1 MGLISRGLDLVD
13 SSLGRIEEASLGKQI
28 KKNRNILEQSS
39 KPLTLL
45 LAEFILL
52 IISAIYICKICVL
65 ACGYETGF
73 GDRNLSAIMYFL
85 EIGMLFIA
93 IRGLLGVSS
102 RKPSSWA
109 AVVRGS
115 GLMLIMGA
123 LAMIASS
130 PLSASSLVNI
140 DVWYAVVLTVPVII
154 LMCRKSVREYYT
166 PPMLECKPLKYWILT
181 CFGFKLNPGEGYRL
195 SYK

>member
-1 MGLISRGLDLVD
+1 MGLISRGLDLMD
-13 SSLGRIEEASLGKQI
+13 SGLGRIEEASLGKQI

-123 LAMIASS
+123 LAMVASS
-130 PLSASSLVNI
+130 PLSASALVNV

-166 PPMLECKPLKYWILT
+166 PPMLECRPLKYWILT